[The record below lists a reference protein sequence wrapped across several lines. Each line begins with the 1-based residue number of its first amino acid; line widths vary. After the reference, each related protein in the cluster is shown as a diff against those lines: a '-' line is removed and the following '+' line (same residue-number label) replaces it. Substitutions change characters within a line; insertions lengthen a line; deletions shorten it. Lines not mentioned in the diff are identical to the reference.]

1 MSARVRMVALALAA
15 AGLGRPLLAQD
26 TLAAR
31 ARQLAAVGDFRQA
44 ASAWRLVLEAKPND
58 RSALAGLVDALDAS
72 GEWRTAIA
80 PLDKLLELGAGEPAR
95 LRQRG
100 CYAAWSGDRQ
110 RGIELLR
117 KAVALAPKDPASLA
131 ALGEVL
137 SWDPAGRREAGQK
150 FRAALTLD
158 PENATAQVGLANLA
172 AWNGQPRRALAGYD
186 KVLKS
191 HPDDPNAL
199 KGQGSAFNQLGYYNQ
214 ARRPLEAAHQ
224 LAPNDPVTRNELAR
238 AQRATASGAEM
249 SGLGRRRQHQLD
261 LYQASARATGAI
273 GGLQFFADYTRSE
286 YRNTAPRFTADGVGG
301 GFRLAHRGFTLLASG
316 RLTALE
322 GVSEKQY
329 DGSASLGLRLFD
341 GVAILLA
348 GSRAPIEETRRSV
361 LGELDGGELRGVV
374 HANLARAT
382 LMLDNLPGPF
392 DADASVIVGRY
403 TGIGLEANQRRGV
416 EARAGIVLHRSQPWV
431 RIGYGFSAT
440 EFDYNADLAVAGIPT
455 RRGGYFSPAAWWSH
469 QGILQF
475 SQRLGSRVEWNADGR
490 LGRQWVR
497 QLDGESA
504 DSRNAAVA
512 NTSLT
517 LRLAQMFELETR
529 FLYVNAL
536 DAFELKELSAGLKLY
551 LP

>member
-1 MSARVRMVALALAA
+1 LALGV
-15 AGLGRPLLAQD
+15 AGFGRPLLAQD
-26 TLAAR
+26 TLATR
-31 ARQLAAVGDFRQA
+31 ARQLAAAGDFRQA
-44 ASAWRLVLEAKPND
+44 ASAWRLVLEARPND

-80 PLDKLLELGAGEPAR
+80 PLDKLLELGASEPIR

-100 CYAAWSGDRQ
+100 CYAAWSGDRP

-137 SWDPAGRREAGQK
+137 SWDPAGRREAGAK
-150 FRAALTLD
+150 FRAALALD
-158 PENATAQVGLANLA
+158 PENVTAQVGLANLA
-172 AWNGQPRRALAGYD
+172 AWSGDARRALAGYD
-186 KVLKS
+186 RVLRS

-199 KGQGSAFNQLGYYNQ
+199 KGQGSAFNQLGYYSR
-214 ARRPLEAAHQ
+214 ARGPLEAAHQ

-238 AQRATASGAEM
+238 AQRATASSAEM
-249 SGLGRRRQHQLD
+249 SGLGRRRQNQLD
-261 LYQASARATGAI
+261 LYQVSARASGAI
-273 GGLQFFADYTRSE
+273 GSLQLFAGYTRSQ
-286 YRNTAPRFTADGVGG
+286 YRNSAPRFSADGFGG
-301 GFRLAHRGFTLLASG
+301 GVRFADRGVTLLASA
-316 RLTALE
+316 RMSSLE
-322 GVSEKQY
+322 GLSQKQW
-329 DGSASLGLRLFD
+329 DGSASLGVRLF
-341 GVAILLA
+341 GGAALELT
-348 GSRAPIEETRRSV
+348 GSRSPVEESRRSIV
-361 LGELDGGELRGVV
+361 GELDGGELRGAV

-382 LMLDNLPGPF
+382 LVLDDFPGPF
-392 DADASVIVGRY
+392 DADASVLAARY
-403 TGIGLEANQRRGV
+403 TGIGLEANQRLGV
-416 EARAGIVLHRSQPWV
+416 EARAGIVLHHSQPWV

-475 SQRLGSRVEWNADGR
+475 SQRIGSRIEWNADGR

-504 DSRNAAVA
+504 DSRNAAIA

-517 LRLAQMFELETR
+517 LRLTPMFELETR
-529 FLYVNAL
+529 FLYLNAF
-536 DAFELKELSAGLKLY
+536 DAFELKELSAALKLY